1 MIKRLIIILALLT
14 TPVFAGELLYGGSY
28 VSPEQYAVNE
38 ADMIY
43 DYSNIPPAPKL
54 NVDNLDDMRFNAPNL
69 IEKDINVGIENLEE
83 DIQQVENLSKKAQK
97 EAKKADRKLEKAAK
111 KTAQN
116 DPDEAYKRRLPYKF
130 AKWWVDQRYKREE
143 PHHGSLHEIKVQK
156 RIDYEQRLE
165 DEARKKE
172 QNN

>member
-14 TPVFAGELLYGGSY
+14 TPVLAGELLYGGSY

-43 DYSNIPPAPKL
+43 DYSNVPPAPKL

>member
-14 TPVFAGELLYGGSY
+14 TPALAGELLYGGSY

-43 DYSNIPPAPKL
+43 DYSNVPPAPKL

-69 IEKDINVGIENLEE
+69 IEKDINVGIENREE
-83 DIQQVENLSKKAQK
+83 DIQQVENFSKKAQK

-111 KTAQN
+111 KTTQN